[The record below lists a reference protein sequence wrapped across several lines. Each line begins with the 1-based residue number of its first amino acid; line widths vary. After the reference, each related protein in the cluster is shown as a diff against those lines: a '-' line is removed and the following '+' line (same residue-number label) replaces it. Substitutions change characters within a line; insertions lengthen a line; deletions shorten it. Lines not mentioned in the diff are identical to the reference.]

1 MHFSEVRAYEGNEPY
16 IFASYAHKD
25 SEQVLPV
32 ISQLQQR
39 GYRVWYDEGIVPG
52 SEWPE
57 NIAQHLND
65 CAAVIVFLSPNCI
78 DSANCRR
85 EITYA
90 LSKNKPFLGLFLEPT
105 TMSPGMELQIATQQC
120 VMKYAY
126 ADEALFYEKL
136 CSCPDL
142 QPCKEV
148 MPTQPVAPQ
157 PVYQAAQPAAVPVQQ
172 PAANPAAQPVA
183 KKRSSGL
190 RICLIALVA
199 LLAIGLISTLI
210 VGSPGSDDGKV
221 FTGDG
226 YKITLTED
234 FAETYV
240 SGYTAAYESENVFVL
255 VLNDEFAGSED
266 YTLSEYAELV
276 MISNGGDYD
285 LKWKNGIPYFE
296 YSYEDG
302 YETYHYIA
310 TMHQG
315 PDSFWLVQFVTV
327 EEDASKYRSDIFG
340 WAGSLRFTN

>member
-148 MPTQPVAPQ
+148 MPTQPVVQQ
-157 PVYQAAQPAAVPVQQ
+157 PLYQAAQPAAAPAQQ
-172 PAANPAAQPVA
+172 AAANPAAQPVA
-183 KKRSSGL
+183 KKRSRGL
-190 RICLIALVA
+190 RICLIALVVV
-199 LLAIGLISTLI
+199 LAIGLISTLI
-210 VGSPGSDDGKV
+210 EGGFDSDDKV

-234 FAETYV
+234 FSETYV
-240 SGYTAAYESENVFVL
+240 YGYTAAYESENAFVL
-255 VLNDEFAGSED
+255 ILDDEFDGSED
-266 YTLSEYAELV
+266 YTLSDYAELV
-276 MISNGGDYD
+276 MMVNGGDYE
-285 LKWKNGIPYFE
+285 LKWKNGMPYFE
-296 YSYEDG
+296 YSDYQDG
-302 YETYHYIA
+302 ETFHYVA

-315 PDSFWLVQFVTV
+315 PDSFWLVQFVTR
-327 EEDASKYRSDIFG
+327 EADAGKYRSDIFN
-340 WAGSLRFTN
+340 WAGSLKLTN